1 MRPSRQVHETIDETL
16 ESAHE
21 APPRMQ
27 LQRLELER
35 VLDAWNVATDR
46 LQKTHETLREEVRR
60 LTHELEAKNREL
72 ARTNRL
78 ADLGRMASHVAH
90 EVRNGLSPVTL
101 YLSLLKRRLSG
112 DPSALR
118 IVENIEAGVT
128 SVGGTVSD
136 LLNFAQD
143 RDPVCRNL
151 DVRGL
156 VADVCESLAPQLDA
170 QGIQTQLEIPW
181 GMQLWADA
189 AMLRRALLNLVLNA
203 LDVMPRGGELT
214 VTACRGPAGI
224 ELEIADTGPGIDAP
238 VRNRIFEPF
247 FTTKSEGTGLGLAIV
262 YRIAEAHNGDIR
274 AVNCPEGGAAF
285 ILRIPDRA
293 REAAA

>member
-1 MRPSRQVHETIDETL
+1 MH
-16 ESAHE
+16 
-21 APPRMQ
+21 
-27 LQRLELER
+27 LQRLELEQ

-60 LTHELEAKNREL
+60 LTRELEAKNREL

-90 EVRNGLSPVTL
+90 EVRNGLAPVTL

-112 DPSALR
+112 DSSSLR
-118 IVENIEAGVT
+118 IVENIEAGVS

-143 RDPVCRNL
+143 RDPVCRDL

-156 VADVCESLAPQLDA
+156 VVDVCQSLAPQLRA
-170 QGIQTQLEIPW
+170 QGIETCLEIPRDL
-181 GMQLWADA
+181 QLWADA

-214 VTACRGPAGI
+214 FTACHGPEGI
-224 ELEIADTGPGIDAP
+224 ELEVADSGPGIDAP

-285 ILRIPDRA
+285 ILRIPDRV